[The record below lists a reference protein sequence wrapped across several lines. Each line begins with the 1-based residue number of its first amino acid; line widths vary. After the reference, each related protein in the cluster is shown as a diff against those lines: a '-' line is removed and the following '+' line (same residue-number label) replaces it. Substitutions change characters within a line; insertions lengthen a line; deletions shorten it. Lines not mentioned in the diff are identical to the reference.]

1 MCPACLF
8 ETPHDLTICQNG
20 LQTVARVVE
29 RVVDQS
35 SDRHQ
40 SVSISCD
47 LDTCAPHGQHAQDED
62 VDEVDELIRKAKA
75 TARQQQAEHAGHEEH
90 KYPDRTIWTLTG
102 DDQNFDRPRAP
113 PPEPLSGV
121 HTHEERESPG
131 NERMRRQEGN
141 KRAQKQREETERKA
155 NPLPIWA
162 IRLVPGCIIECTTEA
177 VNVDAVDG
185 AARVIDVVIMMHNE
199 KQKQRPDNN
208 RLSMLAMRSTSIQ
221 IARYG
226 H

>member
-8 ETPHDLTICQNG
+8 ETPHDLTICLNFRRTLVSYGDRTQTEDEQQ
-20 LQTVARVVE
+20 LQR
-29 RVVDQS
+29 DDGG
-35 SDRHQ
+35 SD
-40 SVSISCD
+40 D
-47 LDTCAPHGQHAQDED
+47 LPEDDGQQQDED

-185 AARVIDVVIMMHNE
+185 AARVIDVVIMMHN
-199 KQKQRPDNN
+199 DV
-208 RLSMLAMRSTSIQ
+208 
-221 IARYG
+221 
-226 H
+226 